1 MNQLNR
7 YIQHPARMRV
17 NASPAS
23 RVPNTEDSS
32 LMATGSIKKVVVR
45 RGQLAPGVN
54 DVIFSGASRK
64 SSLVCDDGKRRKGL
78 RSARSQS
85 IRWSGGAVGAGDNDS
100 TPLAG
105 TRGLVERNIDI
116 GGEA

>member
-1 MNQLNR
+1 
-7 YIQHPARMRV
+7 
-17 NASPAS
+17 
-23 RVPNTEDSS
+23 
-32 LMATGSIKKVVVR
+32 MATGSIKKLVVR
-45 RGQLAPGVN
+45 RCQIALGVN